1 MFLIEAEKGD
11 GIMIALSFLVI
22 MLSGFIQGTTSFGFS
37 LIALPLLGIMLSLRL
52 VVPLLVIFSLVMNS
66 IILYNLRS
74 YVDLKRIIIL
84 ICSAIIAT
92 PLGAYLLISVDEN
105 TLKLVVGIIVVISAI
120 IFKLGF
126 SIQVKNEKLAFVPVG
141 IISGLLN
148 GSVSLSGPPIILFL
162 TNQKTEKQVFRAT
175 LTSFFWILNIATV
188 FVFFYNGLINFKVV
202 DLSIKLIPALMIGLF
217 FGIKIGD
224 RIEQRTFQNATIIL
238 LFCMGSLSIFGSF

>member
-1 MFLIEAEKGD
+1 MRLIETEKG
-11 GIMIALSFLVI
+11 GRMIALSFLVI

-37 LIALPLLGIMLSLRL
+37 LIALPLLGIMLSLKL
-52 VVPLLVIFSLVMNS
+52 VVPLLVIFSLFMNS

-74 YVDLKRIIIL
+74 HVDLKRILIL
-84 ICSAIIAT
+84 IGSSIIAT
-92 PLGAYLLISVDEN
+92 PIGAYLLISIDEN
-105 TLKLVVGIIVVISAI
+105 VLKLFVGIIVVLSAI

-126 SIQVKNEKLAFVPVG
+126 NIQVKNEKLAFIPVG

-188 FVFFYNGLINFKVV
+188 IVFFYNGLINLEVLN
-202 DLSIKLIPALMIGLF
+202 LSIKLIPALIIGLF
-217 FGIKIGD
+217 FGIKLGD
-224 RIEQRTFQNATIIL
+224 RIQEKTFQNATIIL